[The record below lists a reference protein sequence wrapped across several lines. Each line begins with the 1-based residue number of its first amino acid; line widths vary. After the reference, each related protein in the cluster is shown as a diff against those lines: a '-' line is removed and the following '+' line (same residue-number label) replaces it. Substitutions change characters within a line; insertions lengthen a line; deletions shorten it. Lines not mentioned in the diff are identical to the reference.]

1 MWAGDVFG
9 TSRDRRLMSRA
20 RDLPLVLQSTASMIL
35 LQWTVD
41 MFGSALQ
48 VEPERIEKG
57 RIESV

>member
-1 MWAGDVFG
+1 MWAGDFFG

-20 RDLPLVLQSTASMIL
+20 HDLPLVLQSTANMIL

>member
-1 MWAGDVFG
+1 MWAGDIFG
-9 TSRDRRLMSRA
+9 NARDRRLMSRA
-20 RDLPLVLQSTASMIL
+20 QDLPLVLQSTASMIL